1 MRRFQWPLQRVLDVR
16 IQQEHAMRPELVR
29 ISQEIAGVH
38 REMFARQAS
47 LRSVLSELGDLPVEK
62 RMPQQQEFMR
72 NSEMEKM
79 QMDRLRGELK
89 GLQDMRQEKIS
100 ELNKLRMA
108 RETLEKLREKA
119 RLKHNMVMRKL
130 EQKELDENSHLVFG
144 RELADQRV
152 SAVD

>member
-1 MRRFQWPLQRVLDVR
+1 
-16 IQQEHAMRPELVR
+16 MRPELVR
-29 ISQEIAGVH
+29 LSQEIAGVH
-38 REMFARQAS
+38 RDMFARQAS

-62 RMPQQQEFMR
+62 RIPRQQEFMQH
-72 NSEMEKM
+72 SEMEKM
-79 QMDRLRGELK
+79 QMDRLREKLK
-89 GLQDMRQEKIS
+89 GIQDLRQEKIS